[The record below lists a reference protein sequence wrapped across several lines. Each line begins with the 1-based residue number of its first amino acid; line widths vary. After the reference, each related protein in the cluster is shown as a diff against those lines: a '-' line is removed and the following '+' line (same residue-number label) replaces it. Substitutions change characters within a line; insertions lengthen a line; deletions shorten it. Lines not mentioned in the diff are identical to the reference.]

1 MADSAAFFDTSA
13 LVPLIVAQPSSQQ
26 ARKAYRRFTRQV
38 VAWTA
43 SIEAAGAIYRSV
55 RLGALRESNAR
66 RALARLSQ
74 LEIRWIEI
82 LATDRIRHSA
92 ISLLETY
99 DLRSADAIQLASALV
114 WCNSKPRNR
123 SFVCFDRKFAEA
135 ASAAGFSVVET
146 VK

>member
-1 MADSAAFFDTSA
+1 MSDSAAFFDTSA

-26 ARKAYRRFTRQV
+26 ARRAYRRFARQV

-43 SIEAAGAIYRSV
+43 SIEASGAIYRSV

-74 LEIRWIEI
+74 LERRWIEI
-82 LATDRIRHSA
+82 LATNRIRHSA
-92 ISLLETY
+92 ISLLENY

-114 WCNSKPRNR
+114 WCNGKPRNR
-123 SFVCFDRKFAEA
+123 SFVCFDRKLNEA
-135 ASAAGFSVVET
+135 ASAVGFSVIEP

>member
-13 LVPLIVAQPSSQQ
+13 VVPLIVAQPTSQQ
-26 ARKAYRRFTRQV
+26 ARKAYRRFARQV

-43 SIEAAGAIYRSV
+43 SVEAAGAIYQSI

-74 LEIRWIEI
+74 LEKRWIEI

-92 ISLLETY
+92 ISLLEIY

-114 WCNSKPRNR
+114 WSNDKPRNR
-123 SFVCFDRKFAEA
+123 SFVCFDRKLNEA
-135 ASAAGFSVVET
+135 ASAAGFSVVES
-146 VK
+146 VR